1 MIKPFSKL
9 GVIALLCGL
18 LLVNLASNA
27 AESTSANLIS
37 VTNPTLSY
45 GVRIGDKL
53 DRKIV
58 LHIPAPAKIV
68 ESTLPK
74 KGNKNDGVELVAIT
88 TETEQVKA
96 GTRYTFNLSYQTF
109 AGTSKPLVMQL
120 PALQLSLTNV
130 QNAEV
135 IEVPSWGFWLS
146 PMVTGG
152 IQIAEKNIQPEIMPP
167 LIDVSA
173 HKTRFVI
180 FASVFAFSLLALLY
194 LNADGNW
201 LPFMGGAFAKAH
213 RKLKRLAKAS
223 GAKSAVEEK
232 QALVFIHQAFNQHFG
247 ANMFARDID
256 AFIAKHTSFKKLKAE
271 ITQFFN
277 ESNQSLYAVAPRDSQ
292 KIITDLALLSKHLRD
307 CERGV

>member
-9 GVIALLCGL
+9 GVMALFCGL

-27 AESTSANLIS
+27 AESTTANLIS

-120 PALQLSLTNV
+120 PALKLSLTNV